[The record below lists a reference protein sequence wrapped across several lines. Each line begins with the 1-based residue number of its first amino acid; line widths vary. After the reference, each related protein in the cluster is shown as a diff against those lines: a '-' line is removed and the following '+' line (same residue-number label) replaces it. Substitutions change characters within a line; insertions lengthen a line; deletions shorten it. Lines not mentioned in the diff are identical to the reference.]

1 MDSAVRELIQGVSE
15 GLDPAI
21 RFGRVVGEPD
31 DWQIDFLRSS
41 DEFVV
46 CLCSRQ
52 VGKSTA
58 TACLA
63 WDALTRGQ
71 FVLLV
76 APSERQAKELFRKVI
91 DFKHS
96 DRTAPT
102 AIRSTLTEL
111 ELANGGRLVC
121 APSSSDTIRGYSVDS
136 LILEEAAFQ
145 PDDLITAVLPMRKA
159 DGRVI
164 MISTPAGRS
173 GLFYELWTEGKVRK
187 VYARS
192 IDILRLADK
201 VDFDRRHM
209 PAAKFRQE
217 HLCEFLGSGVP
228 FFDPLAIE
236 AAISSEA
243 RALVL

>member
-1 MDSAVRELIQGVSE
+1 MDSAVRELIQGVAE

-21 RFGRVVGEPD
+21 RFARVVGDPD
-31 DWQIDFLRSS
+31 DWQIDFLRSA

-63 WDALTRGQ
+63 WDTLTRGK

-91 DFKHS
+91 DFKNA

-173 GLFYELWTEGKVRK
+173 GLFYDLWTEGKVRK

-192 IDILRLADK
+192 IDITRLAEK

-209 PAAKFRQE
+209 PSTKFRQE

-236 AAISSEA
+236 AAINNNA
-243 RALVL
+243 KALVL

>member
-21 RFGRVVGEPD
+21 RFGRVVGDPD
-31 DWQIDFLRSS
+31 DWQIDFLRSA

-91 DFKHS
+91 DFKNS
-96 DRTAPT
+96 DRSAPT
-102 AIRSTLTEL
+102 SVRSTLTEL

-173 GLFYELWTEGKVRK
+173 GLFYELWSEGKVRK

-192 IDILRLADK
+192 IDIQRLAEK

-217 HLCEFLGSGVP
+217 HLCEFLGTGVP

-236 AAISSEA
+236 AAISSDA

>member
-21 RFGRVVGEPD
+21 RFARVIGDPD
-31 DWQIDFLRSS
+31 DWQIDFLRSV

-91 DFKHS
+91 DFKNG

-102 AIRSTLTEL
+102 AVRSTRTEL
-111 ELANGGRLVC
+111 ELANNGRLVC
-121 APSSSDTIRGYSVDS
+121 APASSDTIRGYTVDL

-159 DGRVI
+159 DGRVT

-192 IDILRLADK
+192 IDITRLAEK
-201 VDFDRRHM
+201 VDFDKRHM

-236 AAISSEA
+236 AAINSDA
-243 RALVL
+243 KALVL